1 MDSILAA
8 HQAGPDGSV
17 VGVDMNPAMLT
28 KARRHARA
36 AGVEVDFRRGTMEE
50 LPVHDGSVDVVL
62 SNGVMNLSFRKRR
75 VAREMF
81 RVLRSGGR
89 LSITD
94 IVTAKQL
101 SESIVNDPGLW
112 AS

>member
-1 MDSILAA
+1 
-8 HQAGPDGSV
+8 
-17 VGVDMNPAMLT
+17 
-28 KARRHARA
+28 
-36 AGVEVDFRRGTMEE
+36 MER
-50 LPVHDGSVDVVL
+50 LPVEDGSVDVVL
-62 SNGVMNLSFRKRR
+62 SNGVINLSFRKRR
-75 VAREMF
+75 VAEELF
-81 RVLRSGGR
+81 RVLKPGGR

>member
-1 MDSILAA
+1 MSALELQESAVR
-8 HQAGPDGSV
+8 Q
-17 VGVDMNPAMLT
+17 
-28 KARRHARA
+28 
-36 AGVEVDFRRGTMEE
+36 GTMAR
-50 LPVHDGSVDVVL
+50 LPVEDESVDVVL

-75 VAREMF
+75 VAEEMF
-81 RVLRSGGR
+81 RVLKPGAR